1 MSKFKLNKNDY
12 LLLLKYYNINSN
24 GLSLSDIKNTA
35 ENILANKLCRC
46 IKKVDNYYLKKK
58 IIKQKKDIIG
68 ICKNSVI
75 TKKNLQINKFKCK
88 KKPRLLK
95 TKKKSKI
102 FKTLKGS
109 ILK

>member
-12 LLLLKYYNINSN
+12 LSILKYYNVNSN

-46 IKKVDNYYLKKK
+46 IKKVGNYYLKKK

-75 TKKNLQINKFKCK
+75 TKKKLQINKFRCK

-95 TKKKSKI
+95 TKKNLNCLKI
-102 FKTLKGS
+102 
-109 ILK
+109 

>member
-1 MSKFKLNKNDY
+1 MTTFNLNKTDY
-12 LLLLKYYNINSN
+12 LLLLKYYKINSN

-35 ENILANKLCRC
+35 ENLLANKLCRC
-46 IKKVDNYYLKKK
+46 IKKVDNYYVKKK
-58 IIKQKKDIIG
+58 NKKQKKDIIG

-75 TKKNLQINKFKCK
+75 TKKKLKINKFKCK
-88 KKPRLLK
+88 KKPSLLK

-102 FKTLKGS
+102 LKTLKGS

>member
-12 LLLLKYYNINSN
+12 LLLLKYYNVNSN

-46 IKKVDNYYLKKK
+46 IKKVDNYYLKKN
-58 IIKQKKDIIG
+58 IIKKEKDIIG

-75 TKKNLQINKFKCK
+75 TKKNLKINKFKCK
-88 KKPRLLK
+88 NKPRLLK

-102 FKTLKGS
+102 FKTIKQTIS
-109 ILK
+109 K